1 MIRINKDLRVIR
13 THPGLYWDDI
23 AQDFPEYKNYKEAMI
38 DMVKKMKRLGLIRD
52 GKREG

>member
-23 AQDFPEYKNYKEAMI
+23 AHCFPEYKNYKEAMI
-38 DMVKKMKRLGLIRD
+38 DMVKKMKRMGLIRD

>member
-23 AQDFPEYKNYKEAMI
+23 AHYFPEYKNYKEAMI
-38 DMVKKMKRLGLIRD
+38 DMVKKMKRIGLIKD
-52 GKREG
+52 GERER